1 MNTGRSLVDRLTN
14 WSPVLLLG
22 SLAALTFWLDAQV
35 QPPQAR
41 RDGSARHDPDL
52 FVERFRAIS
61 FDTDGRV
68 RQSLAA
74 QHAQFYP
81 DDNSID
87 FASVSLVLTDPDS
100 PRMTVTAD
108 TGTLAGDRETIA
120 LAGHVRA
127 VRDAPPAAAKP
138 KAGKEGDS
146 PGGPVTLTTEYLR
159 VVPKQGRATT
169 DRDVT
174 IEEARGMIRAVGM
187 EIDTKAQT
195 LKLKS
200 GVRGTLLPQPPSK

>member
-1 MNTGRSLVDRLTN
+1 MNKGRSVVDRLTN

-22 SLAALTFWLDAQV
+22 SLAALTYWLDAQV

-74 QHAQFYP
+74 ERAQYYP
-81 DDNSID
+81 DDSSID
-87 FASVSLVLTDPDS
+87 FAAVSLVLTDPDS

-108 TGTLAGDRETIA
+108 TGTLTGDRETVA

-127 VRDAPPAAAKP
+127 VRDAVPATAKT
-138 KAGKEGDS
+138 KD
-146 PGGPVTLTTEYLR
+146 GGGLSGPLTLATEYLR
-159 VVPKQGRATT
+159 IVPKQGRAMT
-169 DRDVT
+169 DREVT
-174 IEEARGMIRAVGM
+174 IEEPRGMIRAVGM

-200 GVRGTLLPQPPSK
+200 AVRGTLQPQPPAK